1 MATAEMHAAKAVA
14 PASAMTSAE
23 MSATAV
29 TAAAVTATAASRQ
42 RRTRQHGRDN
52 QNGNSNAG
60 LRHVICSGLIYSND
74 AGMNRK
80 FPAPKSAQGQ
90 SRHFHRAPLTSGL
103 PQLADILRGIR
114 HVSKVPIADKM
125 LMRHGSDPDQSISDR
140 RHHQTGMNSRR
151 LIRSPHP
158 HDRAASEVS
167 SA

>member
-23 MSATAV
+23 MSATAVTTTAV

-90 SRHFHRAPLTSGL
+90 SRRFAPS
-103 PQLADILRGIR
+103 ADYFRSYPA
-114 HVSKVPIADKM
+114 VS
-125 LMRHGSDPDQSISDR
+125 
-140 RHHQTGMNSRR
+140 TG
-151 LIRSPHP
+151 
-158 HDRAASEVS
+158 
-167 SA
+167 

>member
-1 MATAEMHAAKAVA
+1 MATAEMHAAKAVG

-60 LRHVICSGLIYSND
+60 LRHVICSGPIYSND

-80 FPAPKSAQGQ
+80 FP
-90 SRHFHRAPLTSGL
+90 RA
-103 PQLADILRGIR
+103 
-114 HVSKVPIADKM
+114 
-125 LMRHGSDPDQSISDR
+125 
-140 RHHQTGMNSRR
+140 
-151 LIRSPHP
+151 
-158 HDRAASEVS
+158 EVS
-167 SA
+167 SGSN